1 MGQSCPQTRE
11 SRDEQ
16 RKKSVAFIKGDQKIF
31 LAGLS
36 KLNFWFRKGDHPK
49 FRPLV
54 DENEKV
60 IDDNDISDAAE
71 ETKISTKN
79 VLSDGLDESNPVQ
92 KIDPAEIKK
101 QKIETQD
108 ESDRDD
114 SEESE
119 YETDSQVKVQ

>member
-16 RKKSVAFIKGDQKIF
+16 RKKSVAFIKGDHKIF
-31 LAGLS
+31 LAELS
-36 KLNFWFRKGDHPK
+36 KLNSWFRKGGHPK

-54 DENEKV
+54 EEKEKV
-60 IDDNDISDAAE
+60 IDGNDISDAAE
-71 ETKISTKN
+71 DTKISTKN
-79 VLSDGLDESNPVQ
+79 VVSDSSDERNPVQ
-92 KIDPAEIKK
+92 KIDPAEIKE
-101 QKIETQD
+101 QNNETED

-119 YETDSQVKVQ
+119 NETDSQVKVQ

>member
-1 MGQSCPQTRE
+1 MGQSCPQARE

-36 KLNFWFRKGDHPK
+36 KLNSWFRIGGHPK

-54 DENEKV
+54 EENEKV
-60 IDDNDISDAAE
+60 IDGNDISDAAE
-71 ETKISTKN
+71 KTEISTKT
-79 VLSDGLDESNPVQ
+79 VVSDGPDEINPVQ

-101 QKIETQD
+101 QNNETQD

>member
-1 MGQSCPQTRE
+1 MSLVINQFLIETNEFQPGWPE
-11 SRDEQ
+11 N
-16 RKKSVAFIKGDQKIF
+16 F
-31 LAGLS
+31 LAGFS
-36 KLNFWFRKGDHPK
+36 KLNSWFRKGGHPK
-49 FRPLV
+49 LRPLV
-54 DENEKV
+54 EENEKV
-60 IDDNDISDAAE
+60 IDVNDISDAAE